1 MNFVNNYSA
10 SIVLPLAANSAAL
23 ALPNGGYRLTLAD
36 SASAPTRW
44 EIVDAVV
51 AAGTATLTR
60 AREDTTAQNWPV
72 GSVIYNA
79 LTAGQLSDIF
89 TQLANLTA
97 RVVALEEAT
106 GTVPDGALTDSA
118 GDLLV
123 DEATNQLVEG

>member
-10 SIVLPLAANSAAL
+10 SIVLPLAANSVAL
-23 ALPNGGYRLTLAD
+23 ALPNGSYRLTLAD

-60 AREDTTAQNWPV
+60 AREGTTRQDWPS

-79 LTAGQLSDIF
+79 LTASQLSSIF
-89 TQLANLTA
+89 DLLESLAA
-97 RVVALEEAT
+97 RVAALEGGS
-106 GTVPDGALTDSA
+106 GTPDNALTDEA
-118 GDLLV
+118 GNMLV
-123 DEATNQLVEG
+123 DGAGNQLIGV